1 MSRDDE
7 LRDTSFDREIRAALR
22 GDRAPRGWVQDALA
36 VPSRVA
42 PAPSAPRVPLVAL
55 LAPHLLGLGLL
66 VGLIAAIVLL
76 PGLRSGLA
84 DGFRLPDLS
93 WIGEALRPVDGVAA
107 FLTLAVVA
115 VVGIGAGGMSLSR
128 RR

>member
-1 MSRDDE
+1 MSRDKE
-7 LRDTSFDREIRAALR
+7 LRDTNFDREIRAALS
-22 GDRAPRGWVQDALA
+22 GDRAPRAWVEEALA
-36 VPSRVA
+36 VPSHVA

-66 VGLIAAIVLL
+66 AALIAAIVFL
-76 PGLRSGLA
+76 PGLRVGLA
-84 DGFRLPDLS
+84 DGFRPPDLS
-93 WIGEALRPVDGVAA
+93 WIAEALRPVDGLAVL
-107 FLTLAVVA
+107 FTLAVVA